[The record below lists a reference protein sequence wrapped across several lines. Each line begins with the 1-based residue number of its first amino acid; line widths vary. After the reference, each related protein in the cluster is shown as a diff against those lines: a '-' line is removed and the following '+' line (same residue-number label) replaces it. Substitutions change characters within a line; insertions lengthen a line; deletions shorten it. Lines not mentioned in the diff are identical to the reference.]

1 MTTEILTVTWKFIR
15 NVGHRTPE
23 AYCSYIVENE
33 NHKHKLKTIEGTKL
47 FEILKT
53 SRLNKKLI
61 DENSK
66 NIVLVDGMYY
76 NNKLIYITN
85 PRIL

>member
-23 AYCSYIVENE
+23 AYCSYIAKNE

-53 SRLNKKLI
+53 TTVSINEKYEKKVVI
-61 DENSK
+61 
-66 NIVLVDGMYY
+66 DGMYHK
-76 NNKLIYITN
+76 NKLIYITN